1 MWVTNFF
8 KEILWLRLVK
18 QDWLSRIRQLLTPH
32 RVWLIAVFFLLVG
45 WAAINFT
52 HGHRIYALLIIAF
65 YLISL
70 LLPKPSFT
78 LVLVSVI
85 AYMFLSSVSL
95 SAISQIRKTI
105 NEAMEHPGIPLT
117 NLLTPHT
124 GLEVLPEPVQQ
135 MLALIDEN
143 AITSYR
149 LSPQMSEDYHIVQRI
164 VESAWP
170 IRMTDE
176 ASSVFTAI
184 DEIADFNTCEWI
196 DQTEEVTL
204 VNCP

>member
-1 MWVTNFF
+1 MKQGRSSKIREFF
-8 KEILWLRLVK
+8 
-18 QDWLSRIRQLLTPH
+18 TPY
-32 RVWLIAVFFLLVG
+32 RVWLGVVLLLLIG

-65 YLISL
+65 YLVSL

-95 SAISQIRKTI
+95 SAFGQIRKTI
-105 NEAMEHPGIPLT
+105 NVAMEHPSQPLN

-135 MLALIDEN
+135 MLVLIDEY
-143 AITSYR
+143 AISSYR
-149 LSPQMSEDYHIVQRI
+149 LSPQMSADYHIVQRI

-170 IRMTDE
+170 LRMSEQAT
-176 ASSVFTAI
+176 SVFTTLDETDDFPACELI
-184 DEIADFNTCEWI
+184 DEA
-196 DQTEEVTL
+196 EEVAL

>member
-1 MWVTNFF
+1 MTLKQGPSSKFREFF
-8 KEILWLRLVK
+8 
-18 QDWLSRIRQLLTPH
+18 TPY
-32 RVWLIAVFFLLVG
+32 RVWLGVVLLLLIG

-65 YLISL
+65 YLVSL

-95 SAISQIRKTI
+95 SAFGQIRKTI
-105 NEAMEHPGIPLT
+105 NVAMEHPSQPLN

-135 MLALIDEN
+135 MLTFIDNYE
-143 AITSYR
+143 ITSYR
-149 LSPQMSEDYHIVQRI
+149 LSPQLSADYHIVQRI

-170 IRMTDE
+170 LRMTDQ
-176 ASSVFTAI
+176 ATSVFTAI
-184 DEIADFNTCEWI
+184 DETNDFPACELI
-196 DQTEEVTL
+196 DQAEEVAL

>member
-1 MWVTNFF
+1 MS
-8 KEILWLRLVK
+8 VK
-18 QDWLSRIRQLLTPH
+18 QERSSKIRDFFTPYRIWLG
-32 RVWLIAVFFLLVG
+32 VVFILLVG
-45 WAAINFT
+45 WAAINYN
-52 HGHRIYALLIIAF
+52 HGHSVYALLIIAF
-65 YLISL
+65 YLFSL

-95 SAISQIRKTI
+95 SAFAQVRKTI
-105 NEAMEHPGIPLT
+105 TDAMEHPSQPLN

-135 MLALIDEN
+135 MLALIEEHK
-143 AITSYR
+143 ITSYR
-149 LSPQMSEDYHIVQRI
+149 LSPQMSADYHIVQRI

-170 IRMTDE
+170 LRMSEQAT
-176 ASSVFTAI
+176 SVFTAI
-184 DEIADFNTCEWI
+184 DETGDFPACQVI
-196 DQTEEVTL
+196 DQAEEVSL

>member
-1 MWVTNFF
+1 MKNARSSKVKDFF
-8 KEILWLRLVK
+8 TRY
-18 QDWLSRIRQLLTPH
+18 
-32 RVWLIAVFFLLVG
+32 RVWLVIVFLLLIG

-65 YLISL
+65 YLVSL

-95 SAISQIRKTI
+95 SAFVQVRKTI
-105 NEAMEHPGIPLT
+105 DAAMEHPSQPLN

-124 GLEVLPEPVQQ
+124 GLEVLPVPVQQ
-135 MLALIDEN
+135 MLALIDEHE
-143 AITSYR
+143 ITSYR
-149 LSPQMSEDYHIVQRI
+149 LSPQMSADYHIVQRI

-170 IRMTDE
+170 LRMSDQ
-176 ASSVFTAI
+176 ALSVFIAL
-184 DEIADFNTCEWI
+184 DETEDFSACELI
-196 DQTEEVTL
+196 DQAEEVAL